1 MNKYGFIKVCA
12 ASVYGKTADTVYNCT
27 QIINTVK
34 EAAEKGCSVIVF
46 PELSITSYSCQDLFH
61 IQNLKKAAIL
71 GLQKIKRET
80 RDFPIVTIVG
90 LPLAKDNNL
99 YNCAAVLC

>member
-61 IQNLKKAAIL
+61 IQNLKKVFNCFTITCKYYIINKSI
-71 GLQKIKRET
+71 KI
-80 RDFPIVTIVG
+80 
-90 LPLAKDNNL
+90 
-99 YNCAAVLC
+99 